1 MYLRKNSRTYKD
13 KTYSNY
19 LLVESVL
26 TPKGPRQKVICSLGD
41 LSPRPREQWLE
52 LAHRLEAALAGQ
64 QELLADPQQDTELQG
79 LVAKVKAKTAA
90 PAAKAQASPAPQPS
104 AASESAAE
112 RITVDPARIEVEQC
126 REAGPVHVGLQ
137 FWRRLQIDQIL
148 AGIGFQ
154 QRQATL
160 TCAMVMNRLIHPDS
174 ELAMPDWIRSTAL
187 ADLLETSFERLNEDS
202 LYRHLDKLHPHRVE
216 IEAGLAERERDLFA
230 LDSTLFFYDVTSTYF
245 EGRALANPKAKRGYS
260 RDGRPQCKQ
269 VLVGL
274 AVNRDGF
281 PLAHEVLAGN
291 RHDSTTVKEM
301 LQALDRRVGLKPGQ
315 TVVVDRG
322 MSGEENLKEIRA
334 RQLHYLV
341 AARQTERDQWLEEF
355 ENAEGFQQVVRA
367 PSPRNPFQK
376 KTAIEVLMRRV
387 GEETHVLCL
396 SSERK
401 EKDRAIR
408 ELHEKRLLV
417 DLEKLVKSAAK
428 GGKRAEPKQ
437 VLESIGRLKER
448 YPRVARYYQMEYDP
462 DAKTFRYRLDEPQR
476 EKAAKLDGSYLLK
489 TDRRDLTADEIW
501 RIYILLTRAEAAFR
515 DMKSPLGERPIRHQK
530 EKRVET
536 HIFLCVLA
544 YHLLIAIEKTLL
556 DQGVHTSWDSVRETL
571 RTHQVCTVVLP
582 TSDGKV
588 LRIRKASAPEPP
600 HREIYEKLRVPLQ
613 VIPPKRSWSSSSNS
627 D

>member
-1 MYLRKNSRTYKD
+1 MYLRKNSRRYKGQ
-13 KTYSNY
+13 TYSNY

-26 TPKGPRQKVICSLGD
+26 TAKGPRQKTVCSLGN

-52 LAHRLEAALAGQ
+52 LAHRLEAALVGQ
-64 QELLADPQQDTELQG
+64 RELVTDPQQDTEVEDLA
-79 LVAKVKAKTAA
+79 AKVKAKTAA
-90 PAAKAQASPAPQPS
+90 KAAKAQASFAPQPS
-104 AASESAAE
+104 VAAEPAAE
-112 RITVDPARIEVEQC
+112 RISIDPARVEVERC
-126 REAGPVHVGLQ
+126 REAGAVHVGLE
-137 FWRRLQIDQIL
+137 FWRRLELDKIL
-148 AGIGFQ
+148 RQVGLNE
-154 QRQATL
+154 RQAML
-160 TCAMVMNRLIHPDS
+160 TCAMVLNRLIHPES

-187 ADLLETSFERLNEDS
+187 GDLQETNFEGLNEDS
-202 LYRHLDKLHPHRVE
+202 LYRQMDQLHPHRVPV
-216 IEAGLAERERDLFA
+216 EAGLAERERDLFH
-230 LDSTLFFYDVTSTYF
+230 LDATLFFYDVTSTYF
-245 EGRALANPKAKRGYS
+245 EGRALANPKAQRGYS

-291 RHDSTTVKEM
+291 RHDSTTLEEM
-301 LQALDRRVGLKPGQ
+301 LEALDRRVKLQPGQ

-322 MSGEENLKEIRA
+322 IAGEENLKKVRA

-341 AARQTERDQWLEEF
+341 AERQTERDQWLQEF
-355 ENAEGFQQVVRA
+355 ETAEGFQPVLRA

-376 KTAIEVLMRRV
+376 KTTIEVLLRRV

-408 ELHEKRLLV
+408 ESHERRLKA
-417 DLEKLVKSAAK
+417 DMEKLVKRVAK

-437 VLESIGRLKER
+437 ILESIGRLKER
-448 YPRVARYYQMEYDP
+448 YPRVARYYQMIYDT
-462 DAKTFRYRLDEPQR
+462 DAKTFRYQLDEAKR

-489 TDRRDLTADEIW
+489 TDRTDLTADEIW
-501 RIYILLTRAEAAFR
+501 RIYILLTRAETAFR
-515 DMKSPLGERPIRHQK
+515 NMKGPLGERPIWHHKQQ
-530 EKRVET
+530 RVET

-556 DQGVHTSWDSVRETL
+556 DQGLHTSWETVRETL

-582 TSDGKV
+582 TGDGRV
-588 LRIRKASAPEPP
+588 LRIRKASSPEPS
-600 HREIYEKLRVPLQ
+600 HRELYQRLQVPLQ
-613 VIPPKRSWSSSSNS
+613 LIRPKRSWSGS
-627 D
+627 